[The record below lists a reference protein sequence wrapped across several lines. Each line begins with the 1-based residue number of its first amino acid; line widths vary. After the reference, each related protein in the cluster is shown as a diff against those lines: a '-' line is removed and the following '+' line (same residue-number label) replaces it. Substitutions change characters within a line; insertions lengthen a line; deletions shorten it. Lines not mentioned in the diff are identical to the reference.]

1 MGNKRRSIVYQNW
14 SLGKKEEIYKKK
26 EKYIWFRLRN

>member
-1 MGNKRRSIVYQNW
+1 MGIKRRSILYQNW
-14 SLGKKEEIYKKK
+14 SLGKEEEIYQKK